1 MMSPMLCARHG
12 GRPFTVA
19 AKRIGDRIRGRG
31 RFEPGELVQ
40 VSLDRPKRSYVVWMT
55 RADLDEHAVT
65 ADYVD
70 GVAHVTE
77 LRKFA
82 LLDRACEHVCPD
94 CLDELLVRSG
104 EQPHSPTPVSR
115 AFDTAII
122 ADNATVDGP
131 LVRCNIHGIAVG
143 SRTSPAM
150 AALINQ
156 RDAVPHSRLIN
167 VVVTSP
173 KAENKFFWFDE
184 AFLLRVLGPDIDLS
198 TGIYRME
205 SGDRSRHLLRGGT
218 SVCKHCLRDWLQRN
232 GIA

>member
-1 MMSPMLCARHG
+1 M
-12 GRPFTVA
+12 A
-19 AKRIGDRIRGRG
+19 AKRIDDRIRERG
-31 RFEPGELVQ
+31 QFEPDELVR
-40 VSLDRPKRSYVVWMT
+40 VSLDRPKRSHVVWMT

-65 ADYVD
+65 ANHVD
-70 GVAHVTE
+70 GVEHVTE

-82 LLDRACEHVCPD
+82 LLDRACVHVCPD

-115 AFDTAII
+115 AFDTAIV

-131 LVRCNIHGIAVG
+131 LVKCDIHGITFG

-150 AALINQ
+150 AALIDQ
-156 RDAVPHSRLIN
+156 RDAVPHGRVIN

-173 KAENKFFWFDE
+173 KAENNFWFDE
-184 AFLLRVLGPDIDLS
+184 AFLLRALGPDIDLS

-205 SGDRSRHLLRGGT
+205 SGDRSFNLLDSGI
-218 SVCKHCLRDWLQRN
+218 SVCKYCLRDWLQRN